1 MSDSQHQIGLPQYF
15 AVFGALM
22 ALTGLTV
29 WVAFQ
34 NFGWLNNVLAVGIA
48 VVKSTL
54 VILWFMHVRYS
65 SQLTKSV
72 LFIALFFFLLLA
84 AFVLSDSYTRGMLT
98 IPGRPPVI
106 GG

>member
-1 MSDSQHQIGLPQYF
+1 VSDSQHQIGLQQYF
-15 AVFGALM
+15 SVFAALM
-22 ALTGLTV
+22 ALTALTV

-54 VILWFMHVRYS
+54 VVLWFMHVRES
-65 SQLTKSV
+65 SRLTKSLIFV
-72 LFIALFFFLLLA
+72 ALFFFLVLV
-84 AFVLSDSYTRGMLT
+84 AFVLSDSFTRGMLT
-98 IPGRPPVI
+98 IPERPPVI

>member
-1 MSDSQHQIGLPQYF
+1 VSDSQHHIGLQQYF
-15 AVFGALM
+15 SVFAALM
-22 ALTGLTV
+22 GLTALTV

-54 VILWFMHVRYS
+54 VILWFMHVRQS
-65 SQLTKSV
+65 SRLTKSLIIV
-72 LFIALFFFLLLA
+72 AMFFFLVLVS
-84 AFVLSDSYTRGMLT
+84 FVLADSYTRGMLT

>member
-1 MSDSQHQIGLPQYF
+1 VSDSQHQIGLQQYF

-22 ALTGLTV
+22 TLTALTV

-54 VILWFMHVRYS
+54 VILWFMHVRQS
-65 SQLTKSV
+65 SRLTKSLIIV
-72 LFIALFFFLLLA
+72 AMFFFLALVS
-84 AFVLSDSYTRGMLT
+84 FVLADSYTRGMLT

-106 GG
+106 AA

>member
-1 MSDSQHQIGLPQYF
+1 VSDSQHQIGLQQYF
-15 AVFGALM
+15 AVFAALM
-22 ALTGLTV
+22 ALTALTV

-48 VVKSTL
+48 VIKSTL

-65 SQLTKSV
+65 SQLTKTL
-72 LFIALFFFLLLA
+72 LFVALFFFLLLA

>member
-1 MSDSQHQIGLPQYF
+1 VSDSQHQIGLEQYF

-22 ALTGLTV
+22 TLTALTV

-54 VILWFMHVRYS
+54 VILWFMHVRQS
-65 SQLTKSV
+65 SRLTKSLIIV
-72 LFIALFFFLLLA
+72 AMFFFLVLVS
-84 AFVLSDSYTRGMLT
+84 FVLADSYTRGMLT